1 MLQAWEEDEEGQGN
15 TPRTPR
21 ANGSSAESGTGP
33 GASRGRRGKNVGGS
47 PEDLDEMVGGDQTD
61 GLVARLIGACQ
72 MNQVERAFAV
82 YEQLR
87 RLEVPL
93 YEGVYAML
101 IECCMRTQRLG
112 HAMQFYETLTAS
124 KQRVSSRV
132 VTLLIE
138 ACAREQ
144 HGDKVHAIWSDWWAT
159 ESRAQSSQN
168 QRTGNAMRIG
178 EALLGCVAAL
188 IRTMSPDL
196 AVDVLAQAAKGWG
209 RLADLISDAEDAE
222 ELLRM
227 NLAAARDA
235 EIGGFP
241 SKEALCAEF
250 KSLHREL
257 SQLRD
262 DLEADAARERAWEKY
277 PGGYNWQ
284 PSGRSSGP
292 ATPCRKNAAMRAP
305 VSPTGLL
312 IMDDVDLDLDL
323 AAI

>member
-1 MLQAWEEDEEGQGN
+1 
-15 TPRTPR
+15 
-21 ANGSSAESGTGP
+21 
-33 GASRGRRGKNVGGS
+33 
-47 PEDLDEMVGGDQTD
+47 
-61 GLVARLIGACQ
+61 

-124 KQRVSSRV
+124 KQRVSSRI

-144 HGDKVHAIWSDWWAT
+144 HGDKVHAIWSDWWAS
-159 ESRAQSSQN
+159 ESRACSN
-168 QRTGNAMRIG
+168 HGTGNAMRIG
-178 EALLGCVAAL
+178 EALLACVAAL

-196 AVDVLAQAAKGWG
+196 AIDVLRQTVKGWG
-209 RLADLISDAEDAE
+209 RLADLIPDVEDAE

-227 NLAAARDA
+227 NLQAARDA

-241 SKEALCAEF
+241 
-250 KSLHREL
+250 
-257 SQLRD
+257 
-262 DLEADAARERAWEKY
+262 
-277 PGGYNWQ
+277 G
-284 PSGRSSGP
+284 
-292 ATPCRKNAAMRAP
+292 
-305 VSPTGLL
+305 
-312 IMDDVDLDLDL
+312 
-323 AAI
+323 